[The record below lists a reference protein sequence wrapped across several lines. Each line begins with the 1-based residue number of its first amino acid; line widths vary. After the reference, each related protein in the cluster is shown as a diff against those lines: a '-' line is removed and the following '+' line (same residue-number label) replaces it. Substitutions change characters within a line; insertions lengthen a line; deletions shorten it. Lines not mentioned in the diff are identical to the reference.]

1 MAEAPTQPDAPLQLD
16 LGSVETLLGNL
27 QFTFIVSPEGD
38 AHIQVYA
45 TDPSAAGK
53 GGVMLMLDARGYE
66 RLKAIVGGTDRV
78 IDRMIAE
85 GKIKRMV
92 LPY

>member
-1 MAEAPTQPDAPLQLD
+1 MSDAATTQID

-27 QFTFIVSPEGD
+27 QFTFVISPGGD

-45 TDPSAAGK
+45 SDPSSAGK
-53 GGVMLMLDARGYE
+53 GGVMLMLDAQGYE
-66 RLKAIVGGTDRV
+66 RLRAIVKGTDGV
-78 IDRMIAE
+78 IDRMIGQ

>member
-1 MAEAPTQPDAPLQLD
+1 VTDTSLLVE
-16 LGSVETLLGNL
+16 LGAVETLLGNL
-27 QFTFIVSPEGD
+27 QFTFVVSAEGD

-45 TDPSAAGK
+45 ADPSSAGK
-53 GGVMLMLDARGYE
+53 GGVMLMLDAQGYE
-66 RLKAIVGGTDRV
+66 RLKEIIKGTDGV
-78 IDRMIAE
+78 IDRMIRE

>member
-1 MAEAPTQPDAPLQLD
+1 MQGETLQTE
-16 LGSVETLLGNL
+16 LGAVETLLGNL
-27 QFTFIVSPEGD
+27 QFTFVVSPEGD

-45 TDPSAAGK
+45 IDPSSAGK
-53 GGVMLMLDARGYE
+53 AGVMLMLDANGFE
-66 RLKAIVGGTDRV
+66 RLKAIVKGADGV
-78 IDRMIAE
+78 IDRMIRE

>member
-1 MAEAPTQPDAPLQLD
+1 MTKLQEAPLHVD
-16 LGSVETLLGNL
+16 LGTVETLLGHL
-27 QFTFIVSPEGD
+27 QFIFVVSAEGD

-45 TDPSAAGK
+45 SDPSNAGK
-53 GGVMLMLDARGYE
+53 GGVMLMLDAQGYE
-66 RLKAIVGGTDRV
+66 RLKEIVRGADAAA
-78 IDRMIAE
+78 DRMIRE

>member
-1 MAEAPTQPDAPLQLD
+1 MLGDTIQTD
-16 LGSVETLLGNL
+16 LGTVETLLGNL
-27 QFTFIVSPEGD
+27 QFTFVVSPEGD

-45 TDPSAAGK
+45 VDPSSAGK
-53 GGVMLMLDARGYE
+53 SGVMLMLDAKGFE
-66 RLKAIVGGTDRV
+66 RLKAIVKGADGA
-78 IDRMIAE
+78 IDRMIRE

>member
-1 MAEAPTQPDAPLQLD
+1 MTDAPLQID

-27 QFTFIVSPEGD
+27 QFTFVVSVEGD
-38 AHIQVYA
+38 AHIQLYA
-45 TDPSAAGK
+45 TDPSKAG
-53 GGVMLMLDARGYE
+53 GGVVLMLDAQGYE
-66 RLKAIVGGTDRV
+66 RLKAIVKDADRV
-78 IDRMIAE
+78 IDRMIGE

>member
-1 MAEAPTQPDAPLQLD
+1 MQEAPFHID
-16 LGSVETLLGNL
+16 LGTVETLLGNL
-27 QFTFIVSPEGD
+27 QFTFVVSAEGD

-45 TDPSAAGK
+45 TDPSSAGK
-53 GGVMLMLDARGYE
+53 GGVMLMLDAHGYE
-66 RLKAIVGGTDRV
+66 RLKAIIKGADGA
-78 IDRMIAE
+78 IDRMIGE

>member
-1 MAEAPTQPDAPLQLD
+1 MQEAPLQLE

-27 QFTFIVSPEGD
+27 QFTFEVSPEGD

-45 TDPSAAGK
+45 TDPSTAGR

-66 RLKAIVGGTDRV
+66 RLKEIVRGADGV
-78 IDRMIAE
+78 IDRMISE